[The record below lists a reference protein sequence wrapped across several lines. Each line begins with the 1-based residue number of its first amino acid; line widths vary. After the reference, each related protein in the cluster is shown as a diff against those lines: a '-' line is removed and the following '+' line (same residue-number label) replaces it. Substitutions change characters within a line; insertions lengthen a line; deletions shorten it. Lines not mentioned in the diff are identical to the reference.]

1 MPSLANILLDHKV
14 SARRTGL
21 ATVAVAMSSFVG
33 MVITSSMAH
42 AAVPQPWQMDLQPP
56 AGSIAE
62 MATDLHNLLLVVITV
77 ITLFVLGLLV
87 YVGVKF
93 RASANPVP
101 SRTSHNAVIEVL
113 WTVIPVL
120 ILVGIAIP
128 SFRLLYYMDRTN
140 ETDMVI
146 KVTGNQWYWNYEYP
160 DDGVAFDSYMVEDAD
175 LKPDQIRL
183 LSVDNPLVVPEN
195 TRIKLL
201 ITGNDVMH
209 SFFVP
214 SLAVQIY
221 AFIGRTN
228 EAWIDVPAGA
238 KTYYGQCNQICGI
251 NHAYMPI
258 EVKSLPKD
266 EYEAWLA
273 NAKQEFAS
281 ADPVVPAIENN
292 ISETT
297 VLALAK

>member
-33 MVITSSMAH
+33 MVISSSMAH

-160 DDGVAFDSYMVEDAD
+160 DDGVAFDSYMVDAAD
-175 LKPDQIRL
+175 LKPGQPRL
-183 LSVDNPLVVPEN
+183 LTVDNPLVVPEG
-195 TRIKLL
+195 TRIKL
-201 ITGNDVMH
+201 IVTGNDVMH

-214 SLAVQIY
+214 SLAVQTY

-228 EAWIDVPAGA
+228 EAWIDVPAG
-238 KTYYGQCNQICGI
+238 KETYYGQCNQICGV
-251 NHAYMPI
+251 NNAFMPI
-258 EVKSLPKD
+258 EIKALPKAD
-266 EYEAWLA
+266 YAAWLA
-273 NAKQEFAS
+273 KAKEQFAAS
-281 ADPVVPAIENN
+281 APQLAPV
-292 ISETT
+292 T
-297 VLALAK
+297 VKLASAN